1 VIFGNVLQTS
11 GDAVYF
17 ARHIGL
23 KSGVPKE
30 VPALTVNRLCGSGL
44 QAILLGAQEIQ
55 LDQAE
60 FVLAGGAENMSMPP
74 PQIRG
79 ARWGLPLGE
88 QKLEDYLW
96 VALVDSYNG
105 LGMANTAENLGR
117 KYGITRVAADEF
129 AYRSHMLAAKAR
141 ESCRFSEEIVPV
153 TVKTKKGEVAVDKD
167 EHIRA
172 DTTLEA
178 LAKLQARFEKN
189 GTVTP
194 GNASGIND
202 GAAAVVVAS
211 AEAAQQAGLKPLA
224 RIVSG
229 GVCGVDPDIMG
240 IGPAP
245 SSRQALGRAALK
257 IEDMDLVEINEAFA
271 TQYLA
276 VEKDLG
282 LDRSKTNVNG
292 GAIALGHPLGAAGAR
307 PGTGLCG
314 WENTQMAP
322 WANDPVR
329 LRDGCG
335 HVFGQRGWRGGT
347 GRRGSKDDPRI
358 QTIQRELTLEPLPAG
373 TRTADLLV
381 GDAVLP
387 LEFESSAVAGVRAVA
402 LDVTTSR
409 HGVAVRAVR
418 IARSAEDTAIELA

>member
-1 VIFGNVLQTS
+1 MKDIVVLGGARTAFGTYGGALRDVSATDLGIVASKGALERSKVSPDKIDQVIFGNVLQTS

-23 KSGVPKE
+23 KSGVPTE
-30 VPALTVNRLCGSGL
+30 SPALTINRLCGSGL
-44 QAILLGAQEIQ
+44 QAILLAAQEIQ
-55 LDQAE
+55 LGQAE
-60 FVLAGGAENMSMPP
+60 FVLAGGAEAMSMAPHM
-74 PQIRG
+74 IRG

-117 KYGITRVAADEF
+117 KYGIGRKEADEF

-153 TVKTKKGEVAVDKD
+153 EVKTKKGTTVVDKD
-167 EHIRA
+167 EHIRP
-172 DTTLEA
+172 DTSLEA
-178 LAKLQARFEKN
+178 LGKIVARFEKD
-189 GTVTP
+189 GTVTA

-202 GAAAVVVAS
+202 GAAALVVAS
-211 AEAAQQAGLKPLA
+211 AEAAEKAGLKPIA

-245 SSRQALGRAALK
+245 SSRQALARAGLG

-282 LDRSKTNVNG
+282 LDRDKTNVNG
-292 GAIALGHPLGAAGAR
+292 GAIALGHPLGASGAR
-307 PGTGLCG
+307 L
-314 WENTQMAP
+314 A
-322 WANDPVR
+322 
-329 LRDGCG
+329 
-335 HVFGQRGWRGGT
+335 
-347 GRRGSKDDPRI
+347 
-358 QTIQRELTLEPLPAG
+358 LTLITELQKRNGKYGLASLCIG
-373 TRTADLLV
+373 GGQGIA
-381 GDAVLP
+381 AI
-387 LEFESSAVAGVRAVA
+387 FERV
-402 LDVTTSR
+402 
-409 HGVAVRAVR
+409 
-418 IARSAEDTAIELA
+418 

>member
-1 VIFGNVLQTS
+1 IFGNVLQTS
-11 GDAVYF
+11 GDAVYL

-23 KSGVPKE
+23 RSGVPKE

-44 QAILLGAQEIQ
+44 QAIILAAQEIQ
-55 LDQAE
+55 LGQAE
-60 FVLAGGAENMSMPP
+60 FVLAGGAENMSMAPH
-74 PQIRG
+74 QIRG

-117 KYGITRVAADEF
+117 KYGITREAADEF

-153 TVKTKKGEVAVDKD
+153 TVKTKKGEVVVDKD
-167 EHIRA
+167 EHIRP
-172 DTTLEA
+172 DTTLEI
-178 LAKLQARFEKN
+178 LNKLVARFEKN
-189 GTVTP
+189 GTVTA

-211 AEAAQQAGLKPLA
+211 ADAVKKAGLTPIA

-245 SSRQALGRAALK
+245 SSRQALQRAGLK
-257 IEDMDLVEINEAFA
+257 VQDMDLVEINEAFA

-282 LDRSKTNVNG
+282 LDREKTNVNG
-292 GAIALGHPLGAAGAR
+292 GAIALGHPLGASGERRAR
-307 PGTGLCG
+307 AQRAQAASVLG
-314 WENTQMAP
+314 
-322 WANDPVR
+322 DP
-329 LRDGCG
+329 
-335 HVFGQRGWRGGT
+335 
-347 GRRGSKDDPRI
+347 RRGLKPD
-358 QTIQRELTLEPLPAG
+358 EEA
-373 TRTADLLV
+373 
-381 GDAVLP
+381 
-387 LEFESSAVAGVRAVA
+387 
-402 LDVTTSR
+402 
-409 HGVAVRAVR
+409 RAVR
-418 IARSAEDTAIELA
+418 GGDAHGLVALAADPERQPLALRRLRVHADLQNLHEAALVRKCWSCPREPED

>member
-1 VIFGNVLQTS
+1 MKDIVIIDGARTAFGTYGGALRDTSATDLGVVAAKAALEKSRVDPKRIDHVIFGNVLQTS

-23 KSGVPKE
+23 RSGVPKE

-55 LDQAE
+55 LGQAD
-60 FVLAGGAENMSMPP
+60 FVLAGGAENMSMAPH
-74 PQIRG
+74 QIRG

-117 KYGITRVAADEF
+117 KYGITREAADEF
-129 AYRSHMLAAKAR
+129 AYRSHTLAAKAR
-141 ESCRFSEEIVPV
+141 EDCRFSEEIVPV
-153 TVKTKKGEVAVDKD
+153 TVKTKKGEAVVDKD

-292 GAIALGHPLGAAGAR
+292 GAIALGHPLGCTGAKLTASIIRELKRRKGKYGLVTMCVGGGMGAAGIF
-307 PGTGLCG
+307 
-314 WENTQMAP
+314 ENLQ
-322 WANDPVR
+322 
-329 LRDGCG
+329 
-335 HVFGQRGWRGGT
+335 
-347 GRRGSKDDPRI
+347 
-358 QTIQRELTLEPLPAG
+358 
-373 TRTADLLV
+373 
-381 GDAVLP
+381 
-387 LEFESSAVAGVRAVA
+387 
-402 LDVTTSR
+402 
-409 HGVAVRAVR
+409 
-418 IARSAEDTAIELA
+418 

>member
-1 VIFGNVLQTS
+1 MKDIVVLGGARTAFGTYGGALRDTSATDLGIVAAKGAFERSKVGPEEIDQVIFGNVMQTS

-23 KSGVPKE
+23 KAGAPIES
-30 VPALTVNRLCGSGL
+30 PALTINRLCGSGL
-44 QAILLGAQEIQ
+44 QAILLAAQEIQ
-55 LDQAE
+55 LGQAD
-60 FVLAGGAENMSMPP
+60 FVLAGGAESMSMAPHV
-74 PQIRG
+74 IRG

-88 QKLEDYLW
+88 QQLEDSLW
-96 VALVDSYNG
+96 VALIDSYNG

-117 KYGITRVAADEF
+117 KYGIGRQAADEF

-153 TVKTKKGEVAVDKD
+153 EVKTKKGVTVVDKD
-167 EHIRA
+167 EHIRP

-178 LAKLQARFEKN
+178 LAKLTARFEKD
-189 GTVTP
+189 GTVTA

-202 GAAAVVVAS
+202 GAAALVVAT
-211 AEAAQQAGLKPLA
+211 AEAAEKAGLTPIA

-245 SSRQALGRAALK
+245 SSRQALGRAGLK

-282 LDRSKTNVNG
+282 LDREKTNVNG
-292 GAIALGHPLGAAGAR
+292 GAIALGHPLGASGAR
-307 PGTGLCG
+307 LALTLIT
-314 WENTQMAP
+314 ELQK
-322 WANDPVR
+322 
-329 LRDGCG
+329 
-335 HVFGQRGWRGGT
+335 RGGRY
-347 GRRGSKDDPRI
+347 GLASLCIGGGQGIAAIFERI
-358 QTIQRELTLEPLPAG
+358 
-373 TRTADLLV
+373 
-381 GDAVLP
+381 
-387 LEFESSAVAGVRAVA
+387 
-402 LDVTTSR
+402 
-409 HGVAVRAVR
+409 
-418 IARSAEDTAIELA
+418 

>member
-1 VIFGNVLQTS
+1 MKEIVILGGARTAFGTYGGALREVSATDLGIVASKGALERSKVSPDKIDQVIFGNVLQTS
-11 GDAVYF
+11 GDAVYLS
-17 ARHIGL
+17 RHVGL

-30 VPALTVNRLCGSGL
+30 APALTINRLCGSGL

-55 LDQAE
+55 LGQAD
-60 FVLAGGAENMSMPP
+60 FVLAGGTEAMSMAPHM
-74 PQIRG
+74 IRG

-117 KYGITRVAADEF
+117 KYGISRQAADEF

-153 TVKTKKGEVAVDKD
+153 EVKTKKGTVVVDKD

-172 DTTLEA
+172 DTSLEV
-178 LAKLQARFEKN
+178 LGKLVARFEKD
-189 GTVTP
+189 GTVTA

-211 AEAAQQAGLKPLA
+211 AEAAQKAGLTPIA
-224 RIVSG
+224 RLVSG

-245 SSRQALGRAALK
+245 SSRQALKRAGLQIK
-257 IEDMDLVEINEAFA
+257 DMDLVEINEAFA

-282 LDRSKTNVNG
+282 LDREKTNVNG
-292 GAIALGHPLGAAGAR
+292 GAIALGHPLGASGAR
-307 PGTGLCG
+307 L
-314 WENTQMAP
+314 A
-322 WANDPVR
+322 
-329 LRDGCG
+329 
-335 HVFGQRGWRGGT
+335 
-347 GRRGSKDDPRI
+347 
-358 QTIQRELTLEPLPAG
+358 LTLITELGKRKGHYGLASLCIG
-373 TRTADLLV
+373 GGQGIA
-381 GDAVLP
+381 AI
-387 LEFESSAVAGVRAVA
+387 FE
-402 LDVTTSR
+402 
-409 HGVAVRAVR
+409 R
-418 IARSAEDTAIELA
+418 I

>member
-1 VIFGNVLQTS
+1 MKDIVILGGARTAFGTYGGALRDTSATDLGVVAAKGALERSKLEPGKIDQVIFGNVLQTS

-23 KSGVPKE
+23 KAGVPQE
-30 VPALTVNRLCGSGL
+30 APALTINRLCGSGL

-55 LDQAE
+55 LGQAD
-60 FVLAGGAENMSMPP
+60 FVLAGGAENMSMAPH
-74 PQIRG
+74 QIRG

-117 KYGITRVAADEF
+117 KYGITREAADEF

-153 TVKTKKGEVAVDKD
+153 DVKMKKGTVVVDKD
-167 EHIRA
+167 EHIRP
-172 DTTLEA
+172 DTNLEA
-178 LAKLQARFEKN
+178 LGKLVARFEKD
-189 GTVTP
+189 GTVTA

-211 AEAAQQAGLKPLA
+211 AEAATKAGLTPIA
-224 RIVSG
+224 RVVSG

-245 SSRQALGRAALK
+245 SSRQALKRAGLTVQ
-257 IEDMDLVEINEAFA
+257 DMDLVEINEAFA

-282 LDRSKTNVNG
+282 LDRERTNVNG
-292 GAIALGHPLGAAGAR
+292 GAIALGHPLGASGAR
-307 PGTGLCG
+307 L
-314 WENTQMAP
+314 A
-322 WANDPVR
+322 
-329 LRDGCG
+329 
-335 HVFGQRGWRGGT
+335 
-347 GRRGSKDDPRI
+347 
-358 QTIQRELTLEPLPAG
+358 LTLITELQKRKSRYGLASLCIG
-373 TRTADLLV
+373 GGQGIA
-381 GDAVLP
+381 AI
-387 LEFESSAVAGVRAVA
+387 FE
-402 LDVTTSR
+402 
-409 HGVAVRAVR
+409 R
-418 IARSAEDTAIELA
+418 I

>member
-1 VIFGNVLQTS
+1 MKEIVVLGGARTAFGTYGGALRDVSATDLGIVAAKGALERSKISPDKIDQVIFGNVLQTS

-23 KSGVPKE
+23 KAGLPIE
-30 VPALTVNRLCGSGL
+30 APALTINRLCGSGL
-44 QAILLGAQEIQ
+44 QAILLAAQEIQ
-55 LDQAE
+55 LGHAD
-60 FVLAGGAENMSMPP
+60 FVLAGGAEAMSMAPHM
-74 PQIRG
+74 IRG

-117 KYGITRVAADEF
+117 KYGIGRQAADEF

-153 TVKTKKGEVAVDKD
+153 EVKTRKGVTVVDKD
-167 EHIRA
+167 EHIRP
-172 DTTLEA
+172 DTSMEILG
-178 LAKLQARFEKN
+178 KLVARFEKD
-189 GTVTP
+189 GTVTA

-202 GAAAVVVAS
+202 GAAALVVAS
-211 AEAAQQAGLKPLA
+211 AEAAQEAGLTPIA

-245 SSRQALGRAALK
+245 SSRQALKRAGLGIA
-257 IEDMDLVEINEAFA
+257 DMDLVEINEAFA

-282 LDRSKTNVNG
+282 LDRDKTNVNG
-292 GAIALGHPLGAAGAR
+292 GAIALGHPLGASGAR
-307 PGTGLCG
+307 L
-314 WENTQMAP
+314 A
-322 WANDPVR
+322 
-329 LRDGCG
+329 
-335 HVFGQRGWRGGT
+335 
-347 GRRGSKDDPRI
+347 
-358 QTIQRELTLEPLPAG
+358 LTLITELGKRKGKYGLASLCIG
-373 TRTADLLV
+373 GGQGIA
-381 GDAVLP
+381 AV
-387 LEFESSAVAGVRAVA
+387 FERLS
-402 LDVTTSR
+402 
-409 HGVAVRAVR
+409 
-418 IARSAEDTAIELA
+418 

>member
-1 VIFGNVLQTS
+1 MKDVVIIDGARTAFGTFGGALRDTSATDLGVVAAKAALERSKVDPKQIDQVIFGSVLQTS
-11 GDAVYF
+11 GDAVYL

-23 KSGVPKE
+23 KAGVPKE

-55 LDQAE
+55 LGQAD
-60 FVLAGGAENMSMPP
+60 FVLAGGTENMSMAPH
-74 PQIRG
+74 QIRG

-117 KYGITRVAADEF
+117 KYSIAREAADEF

-141 ESCRFSEEIVPV
+141 EDCRFSKEITPV
-153 TVKTKKGEVAVDKD
+153 EVKTKKGTITVDKD

-172 DTTLEA
+172 DTTLET
-178 LAKLQARFEKN
+178 LSKLQARFEKG

-211 AEAAQQAGLKPLA
+211 ADAAAKAGLVPMA

-245 SSRQALGRAALK
+245 SSRQALARAGKK

-282 LDRSKTNVNG
+282 LDRDRTNVNG
-292 GAIALGHPLGAAGAR
+292 GAIALGHPLGASGAR
-307 PGTGLCG
+307 LLLTLAY
-314 WENTQMAP
+314 E
-322 WANDPVR
+322 
-329 LRDGCG
+329 LRE
-335 HVFGQRGWRGGT
+335 RGGKY
-347 GRRGSKDDPRI
+347 GLASLCIGGG
-358 QTIQRELTLEPLPAG
+358 QG
-373 TRTADLLV
+373 
-381 GDAVLP
+381 
-387 LEFESSAVAGVRAVA
+387 
-402 LDVTTSR
+402 
-409 HGVAVRAVR
+409 
-418 IARSAEDTAIELA
+418 IAAIVERVD

>member
-1 VIFGNVLQTS
+1 MKDIVVLGGARTAFGTYGGALRDTSATDLGIIAARGALERSKVEPGKIDQIIFGNVLQTS

-23 KSGVPKE
+23 KAGAPQE
-30 VPALTVNRLCGSGL
+30 APALTINRLCGSGL
-44 QAILLGAQEIQ
+44 QAILLAAQEIQ
-55 LDQAE
+55 LGQAD
-60 FVLAGGAENMSMPP
+60 FVLAGGAENMSMAPHM
-74 PQIRG
+74 IRG

-117 KYGITRVAADEF
+117 KYGIARQAADEF

-153 TVKTKKGEVAVDKD
+153 EVKTKKGVTVVDKD
-167 EHIRA
+167 EHIRP

-178 LAKLQARFEKN
+178 LGKLVARFEKD
-189 GTVTP
+189 GTVTA

-211 AEAAQQAGLKPLA
+211 AEAAATAGLTPIA

-245 SSRQALGRAALK
+245 SSRQALKRAGLK
-257 IEDMDLVEINEAFA
+257 VEDMDLVEINEAFA

-276 VEKDLG
+276 VEKELG
-282 LDRSKTNVNG
+282 LDREKTNVNG
-292 GAIALGHPLGAAGAR
+292 GAIALGHPLGASGAR
-307 PGTGLCG
+307 L
-314 WENTQMAP
+314 A
-322 WANDPVR
+322 
-329 LRDGCG
+329 
-335 HVFGQRGWRGGT
+335 
-347 GRRGSKDDPRI
+347 
-358 QTIQRELTLEPLPAG
+358 LTLITELGKRNGKYGLASLCIG
-373 TRTADLLV
+373 
-381 GDAVLP
+381 G
-387 LEFESSAVAGVRAVA
+387 GQ
-402 LDVTTSR
+402 
-409 HGVAVRAVR
+409 GVAAIFER
-418 IARSAEDTAIELA
+418 I

>member
-1 VIFGNVLQTS
+1 MKDIVVLGGARTAFGTYGGALRDVSATDLGIVASKGALERSKVSPDKIDQVIFGNVLQTS

-30 VPALTVNRLCGSGL
+30 SPALTINRLCGSGL
-44 QAILLGAQEIQ
+44 QAILLAAQEIQ
-55 LDQAE
+55 LGQAE
-60 FVLAGGAENMSMPP
+60 FVLAGGAEAMSMAPHM
-74 PQIRG
+74 IRG

-117 KYGITRVAADEF
+117 KYGIGRKEADEF

-153 TVKTKKGEVAVDKD
+153 DVRTKKGTTVVDKD
-167 EHIRA
+167 EHIRP
-172 DTTLEA
+172 DTSLEA
-178 LAKLQARFEKN
+178 LGKLVARFEKD
-189 GTVTP
+189 GTVTA

-211 AEAAQQAGLKPLA
+211 AEAAEKAGLKPIA

-245 SSRQALGRAALK
+245 SSRQALARAGLG

-282 LDRSKTNVNG
+282 LDRDKTNVNG
-292 GAIALGHPLGAAGAR
+292 GAIALGHPLGASGAR
-307 PGTGLCG
+307 L
-314 WENTQMAP
+314 A
-322 WANDPVR
+322 
-329 LRDGCG
+329 
-335 HVFGQRGWRGGT
+335 
-347 GRRGSKDDPRI
+347 
-358 QTIQRELTLEPLPAG
+358 LTLITELHKRNGRYGLASLCIG
-373 TRTADLLV
+373 GGQGIA
-381 GDAVLP
+381 AI
-387 LEFESSAVAGVRAVA
+387 FE
-402 LDVTTSR
+402 
-409 HGVAVRAVR
+409 R
-418 IARSAEDTAIELA
+418 I

>member
-1 VIFGNVLQTS
+1 MKDVVVLGGARTAFGTYGGALRDVSATELGVIASKGALERSKVAPDKIDQVIFGNVLQTS

-23 KSGVPKE
+23 KAGAPKE
-30 VPALTVNRLCGSGL
+30 TPALTVNRLCGSGL

-55 LDQAE
+55 LGQAE
-60 FVLAGGAENMSMPP
+60 FVLAGGAENMSMAPHM
-74 PQIRG
+74 IRG

-117 KYGITRVAADEF
+117 KYGIGREAADEF

-153 TVKTKKGEVAVDKD
+153 DVKTKKGTAVVDKD
-167 EHIRA
+167 EHIRP

-178 LAKLQARFEKN
+178 LGKLTARFEKD
-189 GTVTP
+189 GTVTA

-211 AEAAQQAGLKPLA
+211 AEAAQKAGLTPIA

-245 SSRQALGRAALK
+245 SSRQALKRAGLTV
-257 IEDMDLVEINEAFA
+257 EDMDLVEINEAFA

-282 LDRSKTNVNG
+282 LDRDKTNVNG
-292 GAIALGHPLGAAGAR
+292 GAIALGHPLGASGAR
-307 PGTGLCG
+307 LALTLAY
-314 WENTQMAP
+314 E
-322 WANDPVR
+322 
-329 LRDGCG
+329 LRE
-335 HVFGQRGWRGGT
+335 RG
-347 GRRGSKDDPRI
+347 GRRGLASLCI
-358 QTIQRELTLEPLPAG
+358 GGGQG
-373 TRTADLLV
+373 
-381 GDAVLP
+381 
-387 LEFESSAVAGVRAVA
+387 
-402 LDVTTSR
+402 
-409 HGVAVRAVR
+409 
-418 IARSAEDTAIELA
+418 IAAIIERVN

>member
-1 VIFGNVLQTS
+1 MGGSGEAAWSHPVKEIVIIDGARTAFGTYGGQLRDTSATDLGVVAAKAALERSKVDPKQIEHVIFGNVLQTS

-55 LDQAE
+55 LGQAD
-60 FVLAGGAENMSMPP
+60 FVLAGGAENMSMAPHM
-74 PQIRG
+74 IRG

-117 KYGITRVAADEF
+117 KYGIGRQAADEF

-153 TVKTKKGEVAVDKD
+153 EVKTKKGTTVVDKD
-167 EHIRA
+167 EHIRP
-172 DTTLEA
+172 DTSLEA
-178 LAKLQARFEKN
+178 LGKLVARFEKD
-189 GTVTP
+189 GTVTA

-202 GAAAVVVAS
+202 GAAALVIAS
-211 AEAAQQAGLKPLA
+211 AEAAQKAGLKPIA

-245 SSRQALGRAALK
+245 SSRQALKRAGLTV
-257 IEDMDLVEINEAFA
+257 EDMDLVEINEAFA

-276 VEKDLG
+276 VEKELG
-282 LDRSKTNVNG
+282 LDREKTNVNG
-292 GAIALGHPLGAAGAR
+292 GAIALGHPLGASGAR
-307 PGTGLCG
+307 L
-314 WENTQMAP
+314 A
-322 WANDPVR
+322 
-329 LRDGCG
+329 
-335 HVFGQRGWRGGT
+335 
-347 GRRGSKDDPRI
+347 
-358 QTIQRELTLEPLPAG
+358 LTLITELQKRNGRYGLASLCIG
-373 TRTADLLV
+373 GGQGIA
-381 GDAVLP
+381 AI
-387 LEFESSAVAGVRAVA
+387 FERV
-402 LDVTTSR
+402 
-409 HGVAVRAVR
+409 
-418 IARSAEDTAIELA
+418 

>member
-1 VIFGNVLQTS
+1 MKEVVIIDGARTPFGTYGGQLRDTSATDLGVIAAKAALEKSKVDPKDIDHVIFGNVLQTS
-11 GDAVYF
+11 GDAVYL

-23 KSGVPKE
+23 RSGAPKE

-55 LDQAE
+55 LGQAD
-60 FVLAGGAENMSMPP
+60 FVLAGGAENMSMAPHM
-74 PQIRG
+74 IRG

-117 KYGITRVAADEF
+117 KYGIARQAADEF

-153 TVKTKKGEVAVDKD
+153 EVKTKKGNVIVDKD
-167 EHIRA
+167 EHIRP

-178 LAKLQARFEKN
+178 LGKLTARFEKD
-189 GTVTP
+189 GTVTA

-202 GAAAVVVAS
+202 GAAAVIVAS
-211 AEAAQQAGLKPLA
+211 ADAAAKAGLTPIA

-245 SSRQALGRAALK
+245 SSRQALKRAGLK
-257 IEDMDLVEINEAFA
+257 VEDLDLVEINEAFA

-276 VEKDLG
+276 VEKELG
-282 LDRSKTNVNG
+282 LDREKTNVNG
-292 GAIALGHPLGAAGAR
+292 GAIALGHPLGASGAR
-307 PGTGLCG
+307 LALTVITELGKRKGTYGLASLCIG
-314 WENTQMAP
+314 
-322 WANDPVR
+322 
-329 LRDGCG
+329 G
-335 HVFGQRGWRGGT
+335 GQG
-347 GRRGSKDDPRI
+347 I
-358 QTIQRELTLEPLPAG
+358 AAI
-373 TRTADLLV
+373 
-381 GDAVLP
+381 
-387 LEFESSAVAGVRAVA
+387 FERV
-402 LDVTTSR
+402 
-409 HGVAVRAVR
+409 
-418 IARSAEDTAIELA
+418 